1 MLSHVASGVNT
12 VNTVRYSTNVSH
24 LSCVAL
30 FGDRGIW
37 VSVLRRPT
45 IAEAGFKDYEAEG
58 TLGVP
63 KTDSTPMCFA
73 SLWAAR
79 RPIPLE
85 PVYLRR

>member
-45 IAEAGFKDYEAEG
+45 IAEG
-58 TLGVP
+58 
-63 KTDSTPMCFA
+63 
-73 SLWAAR
+73 AR
-79 RPIPLE
+79 ATRFS
-85 PVYLRR
+85 